1 MKNKKEIED
10 KLSHVYTDILMLKD
24 GTWHPDEGSCMST
37 LEMLKDVAE
46 ILEIRVIDT
55 RVSSEKSFEMPKEF
69 AEKWITALRSGEYK
83 QGVGLLKC
91 IEYTEDFPNR
101 EIPGSE
107 TYCCLGIAGKIC
119 GADDAHLVHVEL
131 PKNEEDYFASIG
143 LAAAL
148 LEDSDSAISNLV
160 YILTSLND
168 SFTEVNLN
176 LWLKNHPG
184 LKFRDIS
191 ALRRKLER
199 KDNISTATKFSF
211 EEIANFIEDNVKFI

>member
-1 MKNKKEIED
+1 MEIKEM
-10 KLSHVYTDILMLKD
+10 LNHLYTDLLMLKD
-24 GTWHPDEGSCMST
+24 GSWVQDEHNCNESIDMVKS
-37 LEMLKDVAE
+37 LAAKLNVD
-46 ILEIRVIDT
+46 LHDT
-55 RVSSEKSFEMPKEF
+55 REPKTQRKSFKLPKEF

-91 IEYTEDFPNR
+91 IDYTEDFPNR

-176 LWLKNHPG
+176 LWLKSHPG

-211 EEIANFIEDNVKFI
+211 EEIANFIEDNTEFI